1 MANDQSRTL
10 ELKRDKRLDA
20 IRTLK
25 NSEADLVKARE
36 DLKEMTRAKDST
48 ESGLASVKKQAE
60 DETRCLLEAKDQL
73 RIAKKQIV
81 DLKKKLVEAEGA
93 KNVAEWAKDE
103 ALRAKEKAEFF
114 QGRGRGF

>member
-60 DETRCLLEAKDQL
+60 DETMCLLEAKDQL
-73 RIAKKQIV
+73 RIAKEQIV

>member
-1 MANDQSRTL
+1 M
-10 ELKRDKRLDA
+10 
-20 IRTLK
+20 
-25 NSEADLVKARE
+25 KARE